1 MKVNTSN
8 TCCGD
13 TRFFYWLS
21 IFITFVVF
29 GGFALSWFSNPD
41 SLSRM
46 TLWIG
51 LHGAFSAAWY
61 VLLLNQI
68 RLSAKGNYTAHST
81 LGKLSV
87 FLVVGILVTGSIMAF
102 EFYHRLAGFGVFGS
116 EDAEARIRAGSFLG
130 GTFLQWLIFLTLY
143 ILGILN
149 IKNSAHHKRFM
160 IAAAIQMMPEGLNR
174 IIHLLAIPGYSLFV
188 FMFFIYAVLMV
199 YDWKA
204 TGRIY
209 MSTLLSVGL
218 FCALAIAMNTVFRTQ
233 SWGDWAV
240 KVINWI

>member
-29 GGFALSWFSNPD
+29 GGFALSWFSNPE

-116 EDAEARIRAGSFLG
+116 EEAEARIRAGSFLG

-149 IKNSAHHKRFM
+149 IKSSAHHKRFM

-188 FMFFIYAVLMV
+188 FMFLIYAVLMV

-204 TGRIY
+204 NGRIY
-209 MSTLLSVGL
+209 MSTLLSFGL

>member
-1 MKVNTSN
+1 MKVNISN
-8 TCCGD
+8 TCFGD
-13 TRFFYWLS
+13 TRFFYLLS
-21 IFITFVVF
+21 LFITFIVF
-29 GGFALSWFSNPD
+29 GGFALSWFSDPD

-61 VLLLNQI
+61 ILLLNQI

-87 FLVVGILVTGSIMAF
+87 FLVVGILITGSIMAF
-102 EFYHRLAGFGVFGS
+102 EFYHRLAGFGVFGT
-116 EDAEARIRAGSFLG
+116 EDAQARIRAGGFLG

-149 IKNSAHHKRFM
+149 IKSSAHHKRFM

-188 FMFFIYAVLMV
+188 FMFLIYAVLMV

-209 MSTLLSVGL
+209 MSTLLSFGL

-233 SWGDWAV
+233 LWGDWAV